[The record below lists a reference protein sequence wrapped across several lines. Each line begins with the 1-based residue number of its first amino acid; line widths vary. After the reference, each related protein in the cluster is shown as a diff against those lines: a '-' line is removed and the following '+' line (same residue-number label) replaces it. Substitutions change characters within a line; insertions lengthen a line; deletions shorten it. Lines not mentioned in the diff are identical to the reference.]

1 MLHSSL
7 VYSTALTTPTKMYP
21 YCKFLLSIESEKM
34 VELISNLKIFLS
46 NVINAN
52 FEILQRETPLER
64 NLRKLNST
72 WELEKVS

>member
-7 VYSTALTTPTKMYP
+7 VYSTALTTKKMHP

-34 VELISNLKIFLS
+34 VGLISNFKIFLS
-46 NVINAN
+46 NQINAN

-72 WELEKVS
+72 WKLEKVS

>member
-7 VYSTALTTPTKMYP
+7 VYSTALTNKMHP

-34 VELISNLKIFLS
+34 IELISNLKIFLL
-46 NVINAN
+46 NMINAN
-52 FEILQRETPLER
+52 FERLQCETPLER

>member
-7 VYSTALTTPTKMYP
+7 VYSTALTNKMHT
-21 YCKFLLSIESEKM
+21 YCKFFLSIESEKM
-34 VELISNLKIFLS
+34 IELISNFKIFLL
-46 NVINAN
+46 NVLNAN
-52 FEILQRETPLER
+52 FEILQCETPLER

>member
-7 VYSTALTTPTKMYP
+7 VYSTALTNKMQP
-21 YCKFLLSIESEKM
+21 YCNFFLSIESEKM
-34 VELISNLKIFLS
+34 IELISTFKIFLP

-52 FEILQRETPLER
+52 FERLQCETPLER

>member
-7 VYSTALTTPTKMYP
+7 VYSTALTTKKMHP

-34 VELISNLKIFLS
+34 IELISNLKIFLL
-46 NVINAN
+46 NMINAN
-52 FEILQRETPLER
+52 FEILQCETPLER
-64 NLRKLNST
+64 NLRKFNST

>member
-7 VYSTALTTPTKMYP
+7 VYSVSLTNKMHP

-34 VELISNLKIFLS
+34 IELISNLKIFLL
-46 NVINAN
+46 NMINAN
-52 FEILQRETPLER
+52 FEILQCETPLER
-64 NLRKLNST
+64 NLRKFNST